1 MQVFWQSSENVLK
14 MRQWESVLRYFFAIQ
29 AKALE
34 ILQGGVDLGL
44 LMFLQNICEIPITIE
59 ILTLPWQLGQN
70 F

>member
-1 MQVFWQSSENVLK
+1 

-29 AKALE
+29 TKALE

-59 ILTLPWQLGQN
+59 ILTLP
-70 F
+70 

>member
-1 MQVFWQSSENVLK
+1 

-59 ILTLPWQLGQN
+59 ILTLP
-70 F
+70 